1 MNGKT
6 LLGVAAAAA
15 VVGMAGCAAPGG
27 GYGNGYGGGY
37 GGGYGAPPPQ
47 TGYQQPP
54 QAGYQAPGANTY
66 QAPPNSV
73 FYGKVE
79 SIEPVT
85 TQQSSSGLL
94 GTVIGG
100 VAGGLLGH
108 QIGGGRG
115 NTVATIGG
123 AVAGGLAGNQIEKH
137 ASSGTDTVYRVN
149 VRLDDGRMATVT
161 QRDVS
166 RLRIGARA
174 QVAGDMATP
183 Y

>member
-1 MNGKT
+1 MKGKI
-6 LLGVAAAAA
+6 LVGVAAAVA
-15 VVGMAGCAAPGG
+15 VAGLAGCAAPGG
-27 GYGNGYGGGY
+27 GYSGGYNGGY
-37 GGGYGAPPPQ
+37 GGGYNNAPPPPPQ
-47 TGYQQPP
+47 QQP
-54 QAGYQAPGANTY
+54 AYQTPGATTY
-66 QAPPNSV
+66 QAPPGSV
-73 FYGKVE
+73 LYGRVE

-108 QIGGGRG
+108 QIGGGTG

-123 AVAGGLAGNQIEKH
+123 AVVGGVAGNQVEKR
-137 ASSGTDTVYRVN
+137 ASSGTETVYRVN

-161 QRDVS
+161 QRNVS
-166 RLRIGARA
+166 NLRIGARA
-174 QVAGDMATP
+174 QVANDMAMP